1 LLKDKIYN
9 RFFLYLLASR
19 EQQGKEPKVEE
30 KKGRFTLKRSK
41 SRKKQAEHNPE
52 ISDPLGYIP
61 PASLAN
67 ANPPHGQH
75 TPVRTLSILFSSFLL
90 LPFVPMASTAFSFSR
105 PSASLRCWPVDV
117 VVCVGIA

>member
-1 LLKDKIYN
+1 M
-9 RFFLYLLASR
+9 
-19 EQQGKEPKVEE
+19 EE

-75 TPVRTLSILFSSFLL
+75 TPVRTLLCQFPF
-90 LPFVPMASTAFSFSR
+90 LPFVPMASTAFSFCE
-105 PSASLRCWPVDV
+105 PALLA
-117 VVCVGIA
+117 G